1 MKKYIGSF
9 ERISLTKPMSI
20 IDIARFVDRFG
31 IVTAEDVD
39 TGDKITFY
47 KYKGN
52 RMVMFNYVDTT
63 MGELEKRHGEKK
75 LYDLTIDTTVLLKNA
90 HIEETICGWEN
101 NK

>member
-9 ERISLTKPMSI
+9 ESISLTKPVSI

-31 IVTAEDVD
+31 IVTAKDVD
-39 TGDKITFY
+39 TGDKVSFY
-47 KYKGN
+47 KYKGK

-63 MGELEKRHGEKK
+63 MGELKKNYGEKK

-90 HIEETICGWEN
+90 HIEETICGLE
-101 NK
+101 